1 MQGDLSTHS
10 SDHRRENLDELKMLG
25 LIQIEED
32 ASTVKARSKLR
43 LGKRGWIREDELD
56 RTLERCDVLNGGEEG
71 RNRSVA

>member
-1 MQGDLSTHS
+1 
-10 SDHRRENLDELKMLG
+10 LDELKMLG

-32 ASTVKARSKLR
+32 ASTVEARSKLR

-56 RTLERCDVLNGGEEG
+56 RRLERCDVLNGGEEG